1 MGSSTP
7 ATTTTSSSSQPWSQA
22 TPLLQSLISQY
33 GGLNTS
39 VTPGQSTALSNLN
52 SSAAGIPNFGDAASG
67 GVNQLFNSSTA
78 PQVGMLNSGYD
89 TLNKNI
95 GSTADGSQL
104 NPYSTPG
111 FSDALGTMTNDIT
124 NQVKGVYAGSGRDP
138 SGAGSFAQSLGRGL
152 TQGEAPVIASQYN
165 QNKQNQLN
173 SAGTLYNASGTTAG
187 NITGQNQVPLTNIL
201 SGLQGAGMIPG
212 LYTSSAATQL
222 GAANA
227 TQQQPF
233 SNLQS
238 LLTPAMGLG
247 ALGQQTSGTA
257 TQTPANNPL
266 NNWLGGIFSG
276 AGLLGGLGQAGGSA
290 GISGLFPSDKRLK
303 ENIRVEGKMPSG
315 LPIKSYNMKH
325 DPFKQRQVG
334 FIAQDLMKK
343 HPDAV
348 HQIGRYKAVD
358 YGRAMQLGMIQTK
371 EAA

>member
-1 MGSSTP
+1 MGDKTP
-7 ATTTTSSSSQPWSQA
+7 ATTTTQSSSQPWSAA
-22 TPLLQSLISQY
+22 TPLLSSLISQY

-52 SSAAGIPNFGDAASG
+52 SSAGSIPNFGDTASG

-104 NPYSTPG
+104 DPYKTPG

-165 QNKQNQLN
+165 ANKQNQLN

-212 LYTSSAATQL
+212 LYTSPAATQL

-227 TQQQPF
+227 SQQQPF
-233 SNLQS
+233 TNMQS
-238 LLTPAMGLG
+238 LLTPALGLG
-247 ALGQQTSGTA
+247 ALGTTTSGTG

-266 NNWLGGIFSG
+266 NNWIGGT
-276 AGLLGGLGQAGGSA
+276 AAAAGGLGM
-290 GISGLFPSDKRLK
+290 LFSDRNLK
-303 ENIRVEGKMPSG
+303 ENERTEAVLPSG
-315 LPIKSYNMKH
+315 LPVKSFNMKH
-325 DPFKQRQVG
+325 DPFKRRQIG
-334 FIAQDLMKK
+334 LIAQDVEKRDPASVHK
-343 HPDAV
+343 VGRFRAV
-348 HQIGRYKAVD
+348 NYP
-358 YGRAMQLGMIQTK
+358 RAIQVGMIDSRK
-371 EAA
+371 AA